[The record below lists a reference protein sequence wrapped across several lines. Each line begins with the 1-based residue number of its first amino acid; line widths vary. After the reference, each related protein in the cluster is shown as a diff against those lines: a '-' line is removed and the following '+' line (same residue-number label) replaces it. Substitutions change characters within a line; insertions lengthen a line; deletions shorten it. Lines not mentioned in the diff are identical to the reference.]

1 MIGQIIIFLLIIVL
15 WYMNKKQIENFKQEE
30 ILNNIYRDLTLEEF
44 KRDLKESEI
53 NVPEKLIKPI
63 FYKFKTNARENKMT
77 VDFAIKKLKPFE
89 KTSISDIEFMK
100 KYLLLLKN

>member
-1 MIGQIIIFLLIIVL
+1 MKSQIIIILLIVVL
-15 WYMNKKQIENFKQEE
+15 WYMNKKQIENFEKDD
-30 ILNNIYRDLTLEEF
+30 ILNNIYMDLTLEEF

-63 FYKFKTNARENKMT
+63 FYKFKTKARENKMT

-89 KTSISDIEFMK
+89 KGSK
-100 KYLLLLKN
+100 KNIKTYLLSLKN